1 VAYIVGEAW
10 VPIEGSFACLFFH
23 NFVITHSSINMHEN
37 SSRDT
42 SNQPAP
48 ADKAQRDTFKQNV
61 QKVGIVQTKNGEH
74 IVVCDYVYLMLWKY
88 VKFVT
93 NESELD
99 FEGLIA
105 QTVMREVNVA
115 NDDTI

>member
-1 VAYIVGEAW
+1 VH
-10 VPIEGSFACLFFH
+10 IESSFACIFFH
-23 NFVITHSSINMHEN
+23 SFEITHSSINMHEN
-37 SSRDT
+37 SSGDTT

-48 ADKAQRDTFKQNV
+48 ADKAQRDSFKQNM
-61 QKVGIVQTKNGEH
+61 QKVGIVQTKKGEH
-74 IVVCDYVYLMLWKY
+74 IVVCDYLYLMLWKH

-105 QTVMREVNVA
+105 QMVMREVNVA
-115 NDDTI
+115 NDNTI